1 MRPEIRTIGRASFS
15 LLARWAPSLAAQMA
29 VRQFGAIPRPR
40 SPGATDWWQR
50 VDREEFA
57 VGPGDRN
64 TVVAYSI
71 GHGPRVLLMHGW
83 GGTAKQMG
91 SLVTALL
98 DANCAVTALDGPGH
112 GAARGFRPS
121 MPVFARAIVAA
132 SERLGPF
139 AGLVAHSLGAGAA
152 TVALSRGV
160 SVERAVFLAPL
171 VEPQAHFERLV
182 AELGLERGALLSL
195 AGRHFGIRWEDA
207 DVARHARELR
217 IPLRVFHDPADRT
230 VPFRESEALLESWRG
245 AKLVPAEG
253 LGHRRILAD
262 RGVVAGTLE
271 FLLNRPAPRSA
282 IVQHDAI
289 RGAALRA
296 QP

>member
-15 LLARWAPSLAAQMA
+15 LLARWAPPLAAQLA
-29 VRQFGAIPRPR
+29 VRRFGAIPRRR
-40 SPGATDWWQR
+40 SPDAADWWQR

-57 VGPGDRN
+57 VGSGDRN
-64 TVVAYSI
+64 TAVAYSI
-71 GHGPRVLLMHGW
+71 GRGPRVLLMHGW
-83 GGTAKQMG
+83 GGSAKQMR

-98 DANCAVTALDGPGH
+98 DAGFAVTALDGPGH
-112 GAARGFRPS
+112 GAARGSRPS

-132 SERLGPF
+132 SERFGPF

-152 TVALSRGV
+152 TVALSGGV

-182 AELGLERGALLSL
+182 AELGLERDALLTL
-195 AGRHFGIRWEDA
+195 AENHFGIRWEDA
-207 DVARHARELR
+207 DVARHARGLR
-217 IPLRVFHDPADRT
+217 VPLRVFHDPADRA

-245 AKLVPAEG
+245 AELLPVQG

-271 FLLNRPAPRSA
+271 FLLNRGAARSA
-282 IVQHDAI
+282 IVQNDAI

>member
-1 MRPEIRTIGRASFS
+1 MRPEIRTIGRASFG

-91 SLVTALL
+91 SL
-98 DANCAVTALDGPGH
+98 VTALDGPGH